1 MRTAGLANGVVLLL
15 GLSVW
20 LGWCVV
26 AALRSGMADVVGGRV
41 YRRSQ
46 RPLMYGVVVSIQS
59 LLALVFFC
67 GALLGLVRMFGF
79 ADEPIR

>member
-1 MRTAGLANGVVLLL
+1 MRIAGLVNGVVLLL

-26 AALRSGMADVVGGRV
+26 SALRSGMAEVVGGRD

-46 RPLMYGVVVSIQS
+46 RPWMYGVVVSIQS
-59 LLALVFFC
+59 FLALVFFAAALWC
-67 GALLGLVRMFGF
+67 FGKLLGLRAG
-79 ADEPIR
+79 